1 MYNSNDPFISSL
13 LIVDKLIKYKHIADD
28 LQLKYKRDYLDTFFF
43 ISTSDPI
50 VFLQQL
56 CTRFSEFH
64 SLFYEHSTN
73 AQQLFK
79 CDPTIK
85 FKLLSLLSMLSNNTL
100 HFYILNHNSFS
111 TDIRD
116 FFNLCL
122 SDFAHN
128 LHNLLS
134 LLYITNN
141 NDNKKLVRL
150 KKLHNALFDKIKKTI
165 HSRSFT

>member
-1 MYNSNDPFISSL
+1 MYNSNSPIISSL

-28 LQLKYKRDYLDTFFF
+28 LQIKHNNYIDTFFF
-43 ISTSDPI
+43 NSTSDPI
-50 VFLQQL
+50 VFSLYIL
-56 CTRFSEFH
+56 PHFSEFH
-64 SLFYEHSTN
+64 KLCLANSTSQ
-73 AQQLFK
+73 QQLFD
-79 CDPTIK
+79 CDHIIK
-85 FKLLSLLSMLSNNTL
+85 YKLLSLISMLSYNTL